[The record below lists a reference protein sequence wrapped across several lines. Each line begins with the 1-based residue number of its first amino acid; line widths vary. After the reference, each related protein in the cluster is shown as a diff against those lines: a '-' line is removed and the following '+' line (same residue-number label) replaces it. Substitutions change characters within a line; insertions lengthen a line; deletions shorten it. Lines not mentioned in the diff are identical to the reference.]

1 MTEKVVVFTDLDG
14 TLLDENY
21 SYERAKPAIDALL
34 RSKVPI
40 VFCSSKTRA
49 EIEVYRKALGIK
61 DPFISEN
68 GAAIFIPEGYFDF
81 PYEYSKRRD
90 GYNVI
95 ELGTDYSVLRATL
108 EKIRKET
115 GYKIL
120 GFGDMSAEE
129 LARDCGL
136 SLREAELA
144 KQREYDEAFRILDG
158 VAAEVLRRIEEAG
171 LNHTRGGRYFHIMGN
186 NDKGKAVRILTD
198 LYAKKF
204 GKVQT
209 IGIGDS
215 LNDLPM
221 LEAVDVPVLVKKPD
235 GTYDSDVVVRL
246 KGRLVKADGIG
257 PEGWRKAMEELVIGE
272 GHGED

>member
-1 MTEKVVVFTDLDG
+1 MSEKVVVFTDLDG

-34 RSKVPI
+34 RSKTPI

-49 EIEVYRKALGIK
+49 EIEVYRRALGIE

-68 GAAIFIPEGYFDF
+68 GAAIFIPKGYFDF
-81 PYEYSKRRD
+81 PYEYSKQRGD
-90 GYNVI
+90 YDVI
-95 ELGTDYSVLRATL
+95 ELGTEYSVLRATL
-108 EKIRKET
+108 EKIREET
-115 GYKIL
+115 GYEIV

-144 KQREYDEAFRILDG
+144 KQREYDEAFRMPDG
-158 VAAEVLRRIEEAG
+158 VAAEVLRRIEAAG
-171 LNHTRGGRYFHIMGN
+171 LNYTRGGRYFHIMGN

-204 GKVQT
+204 GKVRT